1 MKYFLLVTIF
11 TAIAASGAAPKAL
24 SRPLPAHYKDI
35 VPPAD
40 VYEPP
45 YPPDYRV
52 TLEGGAVAFLVP
64 DSTLDLVRF
73 YLYSAEPS
81 QPRKPADVAP
91 LQLYSALLKDGG
103 TLTLTPSQLED
114 SLEFIAAGLS
124 ASLGAW
130 QNAALFDA
138 LSKDADALMSLLGE
152 VVLQPRMDPDIFT
165 LTQRQM
171 QEGIKH
177 RYATPGAV
185 MGAAYER
192 VMQGSHPV
200 NWRMTEKEVLE
211 TKLKD
216 LRSVDGPRFSSHK
229 LVIGV
234 AGKFD
239 RDEMI
244 RKLNAFVSRFP
255 GPYEKDARLRLSP
268 VVDWKVQPF
277 KGPRAPGVYLVDKP
291 FAQTTLRLA
300 LPGVQ
305 RPHPDYY
312 RLAVASY
319 ILGDGGFT
327 SRLVQKVRSD
337 EGLAYGVGSEV
348 ESDYNRRG
356 TVYVG
361 MQTKA
366 STGAYAIH
374 IVREEIRRMARDG
387 VTDAELEKAKDG
399 LLKSLPSLF
408 DTPASTAR
416 IFAQSEVWKRSPDHF
431 RNYRKAIEAMTRA
444 EVEDAFRRYF
454 IADSLRIVA
463 VGPKDVLL
471 APDEAHNGA
480 SLADFGKVT
489 EITEA
494 ELDKRE

>member
-1 MKYFLLVTIF
+1 V
-11 TAIAASGAAPKAL
+11 A
-24 SRPLPAHYKDI
+24 
-35 VPPAD
+35 
-40 VYEPP
+40 
-45 YPPDYRV
+45 
-52 TLEGGAVAFLVP
+52 LEGGATAYLVP

-73 YLYSAEPS
+73 HVFSARPNS
-81 QPRKPADVAP
+81 PARPEEVASR
-91 LQLYSALLKDGG
+91 QLYSLLLKDGG
-103 TLTLTPSQLED
+103 TRKLSPSQLED

-124 ASLGAW
+124 AGVGYW
-130 QNAALFDA
+130 QSTASFDA
-138 LSKDADALMSLLGE
+138 LSKDADALMGLLSDA
-152 VVLQPRMDPDIFT
+152 VLQPRNDPAVFR
-165 LTQRQM
+165 LTQRQLL
-171 QEGIKH
+171 EGVKH
-177 RYATPGAV
+177 RYATPAGV

-192 VMQGSHPV
+192 VMQGSHPA
-200 NWRMTEKEVLE
+200 NWAASEAEIGGVKPE
-211 TKLKD
+211 D
-216 LRSVDGPRFSSHK
+216 LRSLAGTGFTRET

-239 RDEMI
+239 RAAMV
-244 RKLNAFVSRFP
+244 RKLNAFVAGFP
-255 GPYEKDARLRLSP
+255 DTAAAKRNPRVTAP
-268 VVDWKVQPF
+268 VPLF
-277 KGPRAPGVYLVDKP
+277 AGPRAPGVYLVDKP
-291 FAQTTLRLA
+291 FAQTTLRIA
-300 LPGVQ
+300 LPGVR

-327 SRLVQKVRSD
+327 SRLVQRVRSD
-337 EGLAYGVGSEV
+337 EGLAYGVGSDV

-366 STGAYAIH
+366 ATGAYAIR

-408 DTPASTAR
+408 DTPAATAR
-416 IFAQSEVWKRSPDHF
+416 IFAQSEAWKRSPEHF
-431 RNYRKAIEAMTRA
+431 RDYRKAIEGMTRA

-454 IADSLRIVA
+454 NADSLRIVA
-463 VGPKDVLL
+463 VGPKKTLL
-471 APDEAHNGA
+471 TPDEAHNGA